1 MDALPDWFNHTDK
14 LAALGQDA
22 PFSQKLGFLHDYLQ
36 EEFPWIDRIAVA
48 LYDPATDML
57 KTYAHSSKGANP
69 LSHYEARLGDS
80 ATLQEIV
87 RQGRPRVVN
96 DLEQLQTERQHTQKI
111 RRQGYGSSYTMPIF
125 RHGTF
130 LGLLFFNSS
139 RKYALD
145 ERTLHHLDLVG
156 HLVAYSLAEQLAS
169 ARTLVATI
177 RSTSTLAQ
185 HRDCETGAHLD
196 RMAHYARL
204 IAKALAPRYGFD
216 DQMVEHIFLFSPLHD
231 IGKIGIPDHI
241 LLKPGKLSE
250 SEFETM
256 KRHPIR
262 GVEIIDSL
270 MTHFGLSNLNHSHLL
285 RNIALY
291 HHEAMNGKG
300 YPYGLKGEE
309 IPIEA
314 RIAAV
319 ADIFDAL
326 TSHRPYKTAWSNA
339 EAFEL
344 LETLAGDA
352 LDADCVQAL
361 VSQREAVEAIQARFR
376 EDPLG

>member
-1 MDALPDWFNHTDK
+1 MDVAPHWFQHRDK
-14 LAALGQDA
+14 LALLGQDA

-36 EEFPWIDRIAVA
+36 EAFPWIDRIAVA

-57 KTYAHSSKGANP
+57 KTYAHSSKGADP

-87 RQGRPRVVN
+87 RHGRPRVIN
-96 DLEQLQTERQHTQKI
+96 DLEQVQAERQHSRSI
-111 RRQGYGSSYTMPIF
+111 RGQGYGSSYTMPVF
-125 RHGTF
+125 YHGSF
-130 LGLLFFNSS
+130 LGLLFFNSQQ
-139 RKYALD
+139 KHVLD
-145 ERTLHHLDLVG
+145 ERTLHYLDLIG
-156 HLVAYSLAEQLAS
+156 HLVTYSLAEQLAS

-185 HRDCETGAHLD
+185 HRDGETGAHLD

-204 IAKALAPRYGFD
+204 IAKNLAPKYGLSD
-216 DQMVEHIFLFSPLHD
+216 EMVEHIFLFSPLHD

-262 GVEIIDSL
+262 GAEIIDSL
-270 MTHFGLSNLNHSHLL
+270 MAHFGLSNLNHAQLL

-319 ADIFDAL
+319 ADVFDAL
-326 TSHRPYKTAWSNA
+326 TSQRPYKAAWSNA
-339 EAFEL
+339 AAFEL
-344 LETLAGDA
+344 LAKLAGDA
-352 LDADCVQAL
+352 LDADCVHALMCQQA
-361 VSQREAVEAIQARFR
+361 AVEAIQARFR
-376 EDPLG
+376 ENPLG